1 MSQQIV
7 AAVASLAVLA
17 WVFRADVAYAVETL
31 IGWSFADDGDEKPAP
46 RRGPTYQQ
54 AMLDLAAVRLRL
66 VETSALS
73 KDAAG
78 AIETLTLAL
87 LAGSDK

>member
-1 MSQQIV
+1 MSLQV
-7 AAVASLAVLA
+7 YAAVAAAAVLA
-17 WVFRADVAYAVETL
+17 WVFRAEVWYGVERL
-31 IGWSFADDGDEKPAP
+31 IGWAASDDGDHPQAK
-46 RRGPTYQQ
+46 RRGPTYQE

-73 KDAAG
+73 KDVAE

>member
-1 MSQQIV
+1 MNLQIV
-7 AAVASLAVLA
+7 AAIAAVGLLA
-17 WVFRADVAYAVETL
+17 WVFRAEALYAVESAVGRL
-31 IGWSFADDGDEKPAP
+31 FADDGDEKPAK
-46 RRGPTYQQ
+46 RRGPTYQE
-54 AMLDLAAVRLRL
+54 AMLNLADVRLRL